1 MTKALRILP
10 VLIFYSFLGT
20 AQNFAFTNGNWFNG
34 ASFAPATWYSI
45 NGTLTKKA
53 PATIDSTFDLSGQ
66 WVVPPLADAFCSS
79 VSENPSAEH
88 QMKFYLNEGIFYL
101 QVLGNT
107 QDGRKTVDSLV
118 RANAVHPDFKYA
130 NGAFTCTLGY
140 PFLKYEGPAQGVRNP
155 QMFAQQ
161 YSEIREGRKMLGDG
175 YWFVDSKAAV
185 NKIWK
190 SVVDQKPD
198 VVSIY
203 LLDANNSGGKESK
216 GLTPDVAK
224 ALVKKARRSKL
235 PVYAHVETAEDVRL
249 GLKLGVQGFANLPGY
264 NWDGKGDNSK
274 YALNDDDL
282 KKLAKKKTAVIP
294 LFSYAQTHSVRPEA
308 TEAQSSLLKRMLN
321 AGVNVV
327 IGSDDAQRTIRSEV
341 NYWFQFGNLNYAQ
354 ILNVLCV
361 NTPQAIFP
369 DRKIGRFE
377 EGYEASFL
385 VLRDNPLGNLL
396 KLRAIN
402 MMVKQGK
409 LLPK

>member
-1 MTKALRILP
+1 MTKAILLLP
-10 VLIFYSFLGT
+10 GLIFSSILLT
-20 AQNFAFTNGNWFNG
+20 AQNFAFTKANWYDGVGFV
-34 ASFAPATWYSI
+34 PATWYSV
-45 NGTLTKKA
+45 NGTLTQKA

-66 WVVPPLADAFCSS
+66 WVVPPLADAYCSS
-79 VSENPSAEH
+79 ISENPSAEQ

-107 QDGRKTVDSLV
+107 QAGRKNIDSLLQ
-118 RANAVHPDFKYA
+118 ANAIHPDFRFA

-140 PFLKYEGPAQGVRNP
+140 PFLNYEGPAQGVRNP
-155 QMFAQQ
+155 QMFTQQ
-161 YSEIREGRKMLGDG
+161 YSEIREGRKMLGDA
-175 YWFVDSKAAV
+175 YWFADSKDAV

-190 SVVDQKPD
+190 SVLDQKPD
-198 VVSIY
+198 VLSIY

-235 PVYAHVETAEDVRL
+235 PVYAHVETADDVRL

-264 NWDGKGDNSK
+264 NWDGNGDGAK

-294 LFSYAQTHSVRPEA
+294 LFSYAQTHAIRPEA
-308 TEAQSSLLKRMLN
+308 TADQANLLKRMLN

-327 IGSDDAQRTIRSEV
+327 IGSDDSQRTIRSEV

-361 NTPQAIFP
+361 NTPQTIFP
-369 DRKIGRFE
+369 DRKIGRFD

-385 VLRDNPLGNLL
+385 VLRDNPLDNLL

-409 LLPK
+409 LLQK